1 MFLGDLVER
10 LQMKEDDKIK
20 VGVVQTAYANGSSS
34 KYLRNVSLPSAFVTY
49 SLTASEES
57 RSAAS
62 LPVSSTC
69 TTQHD
74 ISISESTLKPTD
86 TEPSCSPMIA
96 CHESE
101 TSTQPLQML
110 PMPPSNS

>member
-1 MFLGDLVER
+1 MFLGDLVQK

-34 KYLRNVSLPSAFVTY
+34 KYLRNVCDLLRLHRRA
-49 SLTASEES
+49 LTTSGAS

-62 LPVSSTC
+62 LPVSSTS
-69 TTQHD
+69 TTQLD

-86 TEPSCSPMIA
+86 TVPSFSPMTA
-96 CHESE
+96 
-101 TSTQPLQML
+101 
-110 PMPPSNS
+110 